1 MPVPPITIITPCY
14 NENVTVIKFLG
25 ILEGV
30 LAAIA
35 QPFRIVVVNDCSTD
49 NTLQLL
55 GQYKVAAPNVILDIL
70 NLRFN
75 VGHQAAIYQ
84 GMLYAAST
92 DSQQFIIMDSDG
104 EDAPAVIPGLIK
116 QAGAD
121 MVHVVRGKRQESPLF
136 KVSYG
141 IYKIIFKTVT
151 GKQMNYGNYCLISRK
166 VLDSAVYHTFTH
178 FAAFLSKQKGTREY
192 IVAAREKRLDGKSK
206 MSFKGLLSHAF
217 KSFVEYGED
226 MLLIFLKSFIVI
238 MVLFLLAIS
247 NVIYQKFVANTA
259 ILGWTSVVAIG
270 LLNMAI
276 ISIGF
281 FVLGILLLNISNQKN
296 PNLKLPLYDEVEHK
310 RDEKQ

>member
-14 NENVTVIKFLG
+14 NENVAVIKFLE
-25 ILEGV
+25 ILESV
-30 LAAIA
+30 LVPIA
-35 QPFRIVVVNDCSTD
+35 RPFRIIVVNDCSTD

-55 GQYKVAAPNVILDIL
+55 HQYKVKAPDVKLDIL

-84 GMLYAAST
+84 GMLYAATT
-92 DSQQFIIMDSDG
+92 DSEQFIIMDSDG
-104 EDAPAVIPGLIK
+104 EDAPSAIPELITHP
-116 QAGAD
+116 GTD
-121 MVHVVRGKRQESPLF
+121 MVHVVRGKRKESTLF

-151 GKQMNYGNYCLISRK
+151 GKRMNYGNYCMISRK
-166 VLDSAVYHTFTH
+166 ILDSAVYNTFTH
-178 FAAFLSKQKGTREY
+178 FAAFLSKQRGTRAY

-226 MLLIFLKSFIVI
+226 MLLIFLKSFLVIVA
-238 MVLFLLAIS
+238 LFILAIS

-276 ISIGF
+276 ITIGF

-310 RDEKQ
+310 RNEEQ